1 MATLR
6 CPCHLLGF
14 LQLRAAYSCAG
25 AEGVASQSDP
35 GLESGGRLWWED
47 LSPIRTPVSWQEH
60 RGRKVSESVSYREA
74 SEVKGAAADRMEPI
88 QCTQSCLKE
97 LAQVLLEVWQVQNM
111 HSRLEM
117 LRRIAI
123 ES

>member
-1 MATLR
+1 M
-6 CPCHLLGF
+6 
-14 LQLRAAYSCAG
+14 
-25 AEGVASQSDP
+25 
-35 GLESGGRLWWED
+35 
-47 LSPIRTPVSWQEH
+47 SPIRTPMSWQEH
-60 RGRKVSESVSYREA
+60 RGRKVSESVFYREA

-88 QCTQSCLKE
+88 RCSQTCFKE
-97 LAQVLLEVWQVQNM
+97 LAQVLVEVWQVQNM